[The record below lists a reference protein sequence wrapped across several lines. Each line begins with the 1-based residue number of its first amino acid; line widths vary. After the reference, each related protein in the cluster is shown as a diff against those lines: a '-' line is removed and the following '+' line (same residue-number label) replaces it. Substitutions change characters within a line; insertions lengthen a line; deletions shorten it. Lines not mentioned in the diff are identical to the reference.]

1 MSERINNIEKRKQLL
16 KHMILQLHKGEEAE
30 IVRQQLLELLGHVPY
45 GEVVEVEQELI
56 SEGLPQEDV
65 IQLCDVHSKALKGVV
80 AEDESRNVPPGHP
93 VFTFVQENR
102 ALQLVIA
109 KVEDL
114 IGRQSELQPRAFL
127 SDLKAEF
134 NALADVDKHY
144 RRKEN
149 LIFPYLEKLG
159 ITGPPTVMWGK
170 HDIIR
175 GQLKA
180 VREAADA
187 SGEILADAIEPII
200 EFLVRPALE
209 AVEEMVYKEEKILFP
224 MCMERLTDV
233 DWFEIYNQ
241 SLEIG
246 FCLYDPTDEWK
257 PQGLKPREKQPAE
270 AGKVQM
276 PSGSFSVEELT
287 HVLNTLPIDITF
299 VDKNDRVK
307 YFSQGAHR
315 IFDRN
320 RSILNRSVQMCHP
333 PSSVHIVDQI
343 LDDFKSG
350 KQDRAPFWI
359 NMKEKFI
366 HIEYFAVRNEN
377 GDYLGTVEMSQ
388 ELTELRALEGEQRLL
403 SYSTDE
409 EQKN

>member
-1 MSERINNIEKRKQLL
+1 MSELINNIEKRKQLL

-30 IVRQQLLELLGHVPY
+30 IVRRQLLELLGQVPY

-56 SEGLPQEDV
+56 AEGLPQEDV

-80 AEDESRNVPPGHP
+80 AEDESQNVPAGHP

-102 ALQLVIA
+102 ALQLTIA

-114 IGRQSELQPRAFL
+114 IGRHEKMEPRDFL

-134 NALADVDKHY
+134 NALSDVDKHY

-149 LIFPYLEKLG
+149 LLFPYLEKLG
-159 ITGPPTVMWGK
+159 VTGPPTVMWGK

-175 GQLKA
+175 EQIKS
-180 VREAADA
+180 VHEAADA
-187 SGEILADAIEPII
+187 AGKVTADEIAPII

-224 MCMERLTDV
+224 MCMERLTDA

-257 PQGLKPREKQPAE
+257 PQGLQPREEPPAQ
-270 AGKVQM
+270 AGKVQL

-287 HVLNTLPIDITF
+287 HVLNTLPVDITF

-350 KQDRAPFWI
+350 RQDRAPFWI
-359 NMKEKFI
+359 NAKGKFI

-388 ELTELRALEGEQRLL
+388 DLTTLRSLKGEQRLL
-403 SYSTDE
+403 SYAKDE
-409 EQKN
+409 E